1 MKEEAQ
7 FYRRSNGTVKCQLC
21 PHRCVIK
28 PGSRGLCG
36 IRKNKEGK
44 LMALTYGNPCTMHV
58 DPIEKKPLYH
68 VHPGSSQFSI
78 ATVGCNLS
86 CKFCQNWRISQV
98 RAKETEGKVP
108 PEEVVENAQENDCEG
123 IAYTYTEPTVFFE
136 YAYDIAKLAKEAG
149 LSNYFITN
157 GYIEEKPLK
166 KIAPYLDAAN
176 IDLKS
181 FDPEFYKKL
190 TGARLEPVKKAIKLY
205 YENDVWIELTN
216 LIIPGYNDDP
226 DFIRKMARWMVK
238 ELDPDVPLHISR
250 FFPAYEMEDVEPTPL
265 QILKEAYNIAKNE
278 GLNFVYIGNARLPE
292 ASNTYCPNCGE
303 LVIKRDGLNL
313 VSNNLKGNKCPNC
326 QEKIPGLF

>member
-1 MKEEAQ
+1 
-7 FYRRSNGTVKCQLC
+7 
-21 PHRCVIK
+21 
-28 PGSRGLCG
+28 
-36 IRKNKEGK
+36 
-44 LMALTYGNPCTMHV
+44 MALTYGNPCTMHV

-98 RAKETEGKVP
+98 EAQEIEGKVP
-108 PEEVVENAQENDCEG
+108 PEEVVENAQKNDCEG

-157 GYIEEKPLK
+157 GYIEKEPLE

-181 FDPEFYKKL
+181 FDPEFYKEL

-205 YENDVWIELTN
+205 YENDVWVELTN

-226 DFIRKMARWMVK
+226 DFIRKMARWMID

-250 FFPAYEMEDVEPTPL
+250 FFPAYKMKDVEPTPL
-265 QILKEAYNIAKNE
+265 RILKEAYNIAKNE

-303 LVIKRDGLNL
+303 LLIKRDGLNL
-313 VSNNLKGNKCPNC
+313 VSNNLEGNKCPNC
-326 QEKIPGLF
+326 QESIPGLF